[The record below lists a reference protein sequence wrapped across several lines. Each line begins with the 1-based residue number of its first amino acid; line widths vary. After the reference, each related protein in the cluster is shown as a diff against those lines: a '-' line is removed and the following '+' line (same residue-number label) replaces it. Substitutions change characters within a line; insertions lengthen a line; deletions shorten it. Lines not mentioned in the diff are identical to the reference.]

1 MSPAKTCSE
10 MFTAPLCLIEVLAV
24 TSAPQDGVSSAFRP
38 ESLAYSGAVAGTTLL
53 CILSTISS
61 GDLAREL
68 KEGPARGGVLLSSL
82 QEAS

>member
-24 TSAPQDGVSSAFRP
+24 TSAPQDGVSS
-38 ESLAYSGAVAGTTLL
+38 GAVLATLF

-61 GDLAREL
+61 GDLAKEL
-68 KEGPARGGVLLSSL
+68 KEDPRAGESYSSL
-82 QEAS
+82 QEAN